1 MITIQEINGLIDSNM
16 ESIKK
21 LNQELKERVI
31 TKNKHKLR
39 LSKHSENISFL
50 RKIKEYIELVNP
62 NKYQIEKEIFRLET
76 LISSIIDK
84 YDNWFATSSCE
95 FPPAKRNI
103 NTYRSINEIGK
114 LENQIKNLKF
124 ILN

>member
-1 MITIQEINGLIDSNM
+1 MITIQQINALI
-16 ESIKK
+16 ESDKDAIRK
-21 LNQELKERVI
+21 LNQELKEKVI

-39 LSKHSENISFL
+39 LNKITDNILFL
-50 RKIKEYIELVNP
+50 KKIKEYIELVNP
-62 NKYQIEKEIFRLET
+62 KQQQIEKEISRIEK
-76 LISSIIDK
+76 LIDSIMNG

-95 FPPAKRNI
+95 YPPAKRNLI
-103 NTYRSINEIGK
+103 TYRNINEVSK

>member
-1 MITIQEINGLIDSNM
+1 MITIQEINSLIDFNM
-16 ESIKK
+16 DSIKK

-39 LSKHSENISFL
+39 LNKHSENISFL
-50 RKIKEYIELVNP
+50 RKIKEYIELVNL
-62 NKYQIEKEIFRLET
+62 NQQQIKKEISRIEK
-76 LISSIIDK
+76 LIDSIMNG

-95 FPPAKRNI
+95 YPPAKRNLI
-103 NTYRSINEIGK
+103 TYRNINEVSK

>member
-1 MITIQEINGLIDSNM
+1 MITIQEINGLIDFNM
-16 ESIKK
+16 DSIKK

-39 LSKHSENISFL
+39 FNKHSENISFL

-76 LISSIIDK
+76 LIYSILDK

-95 FPPAKRNI
+95 FPSSKRNI
-103 NTYRSINEIGK
+103 NTYRGINEIGK
-114 LENQIKNLKF
+114 LETQIKNLKF